1 MTRFGQKRALAK
13 PAFHNEGKPVR
24 LRSAFTMVVGAMLL
38 AVMAVLVVGVVFMRS
53 QTHAVD
59 AFCAEVAAEDTSRS
73 LAGRAGAK
81 GLFFTKWQGTDD
93 VWILNKPLEARP
105 FFRFA
110 CVVKFKNGIVSSRE
124 VIDAD

>member
-1 MTRFGQKRALAK
+1 M
-13 PAFHNEGKPVR
+13 R
-24 LRSAFTMVVGAMLL
+24 LRSAFTMVVSIVLL
-38 AVMAVLVVGVVFMRS
+38 AVITVLVVSVVFMRS
-53 QTHAVD
+53 QTRAVD
-59 AFCAEVAAEDTSRS
+59 SFCAEVAAGDTSQS
-73 LAGRAGAK
+73 LGARAGAK

-110 CVVKFKNGIVSSRE
+110 CVVKFKNGAVSGKE